1 MLDLGKQYGTYR
13 GISFYGDHE
22 DEGLVYYLPN
32 EVKLAKDK
40 NSHYEMDLML
50 FSEGNI
56 VSKEAINFDDTAGA
70 ILQMGVICTADERT
84 LDRALDELRRNV
96 DTLPENIRVMQPTWK
111 EGTVDMIILDKQKD
125 NQSNENTTGF
135 VKSIL
140 GSQKPSF
147 MTNDLKSI
155 FNVRL
160 DRRGSE
166 LVYKAIEGSKSSLAG
181 VMYDLKF
188 AALQP
193 TANLRISANLS
204 KCQETVEHELG
215 LSGTYESGSFNVTVG
230 VDVHLL
236 TKKMEE
242 NGDIKIE
249 VLSMM
254 EADEDKKRFNQ
265 IVDDFKERIIEELF
279 APVFSEQLPEQT
291 NAPTSGNDT
300 GTNGGSIIKDVV
312 DTVKEAVK
320 NNNQEAEKDG
330 GEKATKDGGE
340 KAPKDGGE
348 EAPKDGDEE
357 AEKDG
362 GEEAEKD
369 GDKKGSSGKGS
380 IELHYSYKK
389 QRIESNK
396 VLTVDYR
403 ERATVIKTHNPQSHL
418 WLFGLQLGDK
428 FPDYITKVELGDL
441 WKAQNIHV
449 VLDQDAFETGL
460 KFAEVAFWKKEYGVN
475 KTKSD
480 SEFAIPDGT
489 SPLVA
494 MLTKESPEMDISW
507 TREDKNEAGYY
518 YQVRFGYTDQEIV
531 SEPLLSYSG
540 NLIIIPELCIFSRKL
555 HLMGYGINYKEI
567 RNVDVRLDIT
577 DPAGTRPPQYLLL
590 SEDHNEDTLIVRS
603 RYRDK
608 TSIQMT
614 RTIDLNN
621 GTKISSESS
630 VFGSEIPVYNP
641 MLSRNLTLVFSGVS
655 EKINSVLMD
664 VSVKSALF
672 DGELKYRFVF
682 SDFSALVIQAPIN
695 VLDEQDVVSYTLNA
709 ITNEGDVIPM
719 EGGVAT
725 GSAIPIKLGG
735 VVASDK
741 PRRMTIEWDGK
752 SPDSVDIKRIEVFIT
767 EAGKDELK
775 YEFKG
780 DRVPEPVEL
789 KIDIDADV
797 NVRIV
802 KRFNDG
808 TKDIQDNVPV
818 RDGKIVVHCP

>member
-1 MLDLGKQYGTYR
+1 MLDLGKQYGTYQ
-13 GISFYGDHE
+13 GITFYGDHE
-22 DEGLVYYLPN
+22 DEALVYYLPN
-32 EVKLAKDK
+32 EVKLAKGK

-50 FSEGNI
+50 FSESNI

-70 ILQMGVICTADERT
+70 ILQMGVICTADER
-84 LDRALDELRRNV
+84 LLNRALSDLKSNV
-96 DTLPENIRVMQPTWK
+96 KTLPEDIKVTQPIWK
-111 EGTVDMIILDKQKD
+111 EGTVDMMILDKQKD
-125 NQSNENTTGF
+125 KQGDDSNTTGF
-135 VKSIL
+135 VKNIL

-166 LVYKAIEGSKSSLAG
+166 LIYKAIEGSKSSLAG

-215 LSGTYESGSFNVTVG
+215 LSGTYESGSFNITVG
-230 VDVHLL
+230 VDVNLL

-254 EADEDKKRFNQ
+254 ETEEDKKRFNQ
-265 IVDDFKERIIEELF
+265 IVEDFKNRVIEELF
-279 APVFSEQLPEQT
+279 TPIFSEQLPENT
-291 NAPTSGNDT
+291 PTSGNDT
-300 GTNGGSIIKDVV
+300 DKDGDKSIIKDVV

-320 NNNQEAEKDG
+320 NKNKEAD
-330 GEKATKDGGE
+330 
-340 KAPKDGGE
+340 
-348 EAPKDGDEE
+348 KDGDEE
-357 AEKDG
+357 AKKDGNEEAEKNGNEEAEKDG
-362 GEEAEKD
+362 DEEADKD

-389 QRIESNK
+389 QKIESNK
-396 VLTVDYR
+396 VLMVDYR

-441 WKAQNIHV
+441 WKSQNIHTS
-449 VLDQDAFETGL
+449 LDQDAFETGL

-475 KTKSD
+475 TSKPD
-480 SEFAIPDGT
+480 SEFAIPNGI

-494 MLTKESPEMDISW
+494 MLTKEGPEMDISW
-507 TREDKNEAGYY
+507 TREDKDEAGYY

-540 NLIIIPELCIFSRKL
+540 NLIIVPELCIFNHKL
-555 HLMGYGINYKEI
+555 HLMGSGINYDVI
-567 RNVDVRLDIT
+567 RNVDVRLDIA
-577 DPAGTRPPQYLLL
+577 DPAGQRPPQFLLL
-590 SEDHNEDTLIVRS
+590 SKDHNEDTLVVRS

-641 MLSRNLTLVFSGVS
+641 MLNRDLTLVFSGVS
-655 EKINSVLMD
+655 DKINSVLMD
-664 VSVKSALF
+664 VSVKSAMF

-682 SDFSALVIQAPIN
+682 SDFSTLVTQVSIN
-695 VLDEQDVVSYTLNA
+695 VLDEQDVVSYTLNT
-709 ITNEGDVIPM
+709 ITNDGDVIPM

-735 VVASDK
+735 VVSSDK
-741 PRRMTIEWDGK
+741 PRRMTIEWNGK
-752 SPDSVDIKRIEVFIT
+752 SPDSADIKRVEVYVT
-767 EAGKDELK
+767 EEGKEELK

-780 DRVPEPVEL
+780 ECVPEPVEL

-808 TKDIQDNVPV
+808 TKDVQDNVPV